1 MPCKTAVAASRERG
15 TIPAWGLE
23 GLRYRVSN
31 VAKECDPTGSN
42 SMRSCGKYC
51 LTLSEGVGHN
61 LALPCLSA
69 PDRLRTR
76 FRPYVEA
83 RGSQAALSLQK
94 LLHRPWDLHELGQ
107 ENQYRVCMKWGAG
120 MDNLTTD
127 DQGLQESFGQLGF
140 VTCSSNVTSMLRRA
154 RNAASASDVT
164 VLLYGETGSGKQVL
178 AQGIHQLDEKR
189 SPHSFVTVH
198 CSTISE
204 ALAES
209 ELFGHQR
216 GAFSGALTNRKGLF
230 QAAQHGTIFLD
241 DVNDLPLPL
250 QPKLLDV
257 IQRRTVR
264 PVGSDREVLV
274 DVRIIAACNQP
285 LEPLVQQ
292 GRFRA
297 DLYHRLNV
305 VKLSLPPLRDRGS
318 DLAIL
323 ILAMARRH
331 SHLYAYGSIDKV
343 DTKLLEYLMQEPFPG
358 NVRELENTVQRMLF
372 SKTTGMT
379 LSLDDWTA
387 QTAQSEVSEVSQDLL
402 AAAAGAL
409 WKVIAQRGV
418 PYARAFQE
426 VEKRILETAL
436 TADGSTRQQIARRLQ
451 TSERTLYYKM
461 RAHRLRS
468 RAA

>member
-1 MPCKTAVAASRERG
+1 MYE
-15 TIPAWGLE
+15 
-23 GLRYRVSN
+23 
-31 VAKECDPTGSN
+31 
-42 SMRSCGKYC
+42 
-51 LTLSEGVGHN
+51 VG
-61 LALPCLSA
+61 CWM
-69 PDRLRTR
+69 DRL
-76 FRPYVEA
+76 
-83 RGSQAALSLQK
+83 
-94 LLHRPWDLHELGQ
+94 
-107 ENQYRVCMKWGAG
+107 NI
-120 MDNLTTD
+120 D
-127 DQGLQESFGQLGF
+127 DKGLQDSFGQLGF
-140 VTCSSNVTSMLRRA
+140 VTCSPNVTTVLRRA
-154 RNAASASDVT
+154 RNAARASDVT

-189 SPHSFVTVH
+189 SAHSFITVH
-198 CSTISE
+198 CCTISE

-257 IQRRTVR
+257 IQRKTVR
-264 PVGSDREVLV
+264 PVGSDREVPV

-285 LEPLVQQ
+285 LELLVEQ

-305 VKLSLPPLRDRGS
+305 VKLSLPPLRDRSS
-318 DLAIL
+318 DLALL

-331 SHLYAYGSIDKV
+331 SHLYAYGSIEKV
-343 DTKLLEYLMQEPFPG
+343 DTNLVDYLQEEPFPG

-372 SKTTGMT
+372 SKTTGVT
-379 LSLDDWTA
+379 LSLDDWIA
-387 QTAQSEVSEVSQDLL
+387 QTAQQEGSEVSHDLL
-402 AAAAGAL
+402 AEAASAL

-418 PYARAFQE
+418 PYARAFRE
-426 VEKRILETAL
+426 MEKKILETAL
-436 TADGSTRQQIARRLQ
+436 TADGSTRQQIARQLQ

-468 RAA
+468 PAA